1 MHVKKQLL
9 MLLICLIGGFGYA
22 CAKIAA
28 KYSIPLVRV
37 EVSEIDSAD
46 SLPITPLEADDDEVT
61 RSQFEDDNIQVIWKC
76 NGQRFYFVLLNKTEE
91 RMTVDWDKIVY
102 IDTEGMTGNVIHNG
116 VNYNRRNEG
125 QLKSI
130 LPKSSKISDFLVP
143 SENCFNNGFGWNET
157 FLFPCVYKNKKE
169 MWEKANSYIGSQMRI
184 EMPLLIGDKEVT
196 YTFYFELK
204 ELLQKKKKK

>member
-1 MHVKKQLL
+1 

-46 SLPITPLEADDDEVT
+46 SLPITTLEADDDEVT

-116 VNYNRRNEG
+116 INYNRRNEG

>member
-1 MHVKKQLL
+1 

-46 SLPITPLEADDDEVT
+46 SLPITTLEADDDEVT
-61 RSQFEDDNIQVIWKC
+61 RSQFEDNNIQIIWKC

-116 VNYNRRNEG
+116 INYNRRNEG

-143 SENCFNNGFGWNET
+143 SENCFNTGFGWNET

>member
-1 MHVKKQLL
+1 

-46 SLPITPLEADDDEVT
+46 SLPITTLEADDDEVT
-61 RSQFEDDNIQVIWKC
+61 RSQFEDDNIQIIWKC

-102 IDTEGMTGNVIHNG
+102 IDTESMTGNVIHG
-116 VNYNRRNEG
+116 GINYSRRKEG
-125 QLKSI
+125 QIKSI

-143 SENCFNNGFGWNET
+143 SDNCYLGNFGWNET
-157 FLFPCVYKNKKE
+157 YLFPCVYKNKKE
-169 MWEKANSYIGSQMRI
+169 MWEKANNYIGSQMRI

-204 ELLQKKKKK
+204 DLIQKKKKK

>member
-1 MHVKKQLL
+1 

-46 SLPITPLEADDDEVT
+46 SLPITTLEADDDEVT
-61 RSQFEDDNIQVIWKC
+61 RSQFEDDNIQIIWKC

-116 VNYNRRNEG
+116 INYNRRNEG

-169 MWEKANSYIGSQMRI
+169 MWEKANSYIGSQMRL